1 MRLLLLFTLIASFQ
15 LSAQKFQLLD
25 QQTKDPV
32 SFGKVMPEK
41 ETPRLTDI
49 DGYFTVLD
57 SNQWVKVKATGF
69 YDTSIE
75 LNQVVDGKI
84 YLKSKA
90 QNVQEVVVKPGVNPA
105 ERIMAQ
111 VIANRMKNHPF
122 ENDGFISKQYSKFVF
137 DLDDASRKILE
148 DTVVDPTDTN
158 LFSMKQ
164 FFGKQHLFLIETASK
179 HYFEPPYKEKEIVE
193 AYKVSGFTD
202 PLFSTFAQS
211 MQSFHFYDNQVE
223 LLGEQ
228 FVNPIAF
235 GGINRYLFILEDTTF
250 NGADTTFTIFFRPRK
265 GKDFEGLTGRL
276 FINTNGFAIEKVS
289 AKPYRSSSEG
299 TYITIIQE
307 YAFLD
312 GKKWFPV
319 KLSTEVQMAF
329 VAFNVSEGKTAFVT
343 GKGATYMETVQ
354 FNPPELEK
362 VKFNN
367 IAVQTNVGSERIK
380 DQEWDSLRPY
390 ALTDK
395 EKNTYVLNDSLSKE
409 EHLDK
414 YLRLLKVLSTGK
426 IPLGY
431 LNIDATKLFAVNAFE
446 KTRLGLGI
454 ENSDRFLPWMTA
466 NASIA
471 YGFGDKKV
479 KYGGFLEFHLDP
491 STKTNLKLFYSND
504 VVEVG
509 GNVSYKTNMF
519 YSQDAGRM
527 LFVNNMSYQK
537 KAGVLFSTIVR
548 ANKHLTLELNYQQN
562 QFANGY
568 QYIQQSSS
576 SAFMSSLL
584 FSWAIREKGV
594 ILGDV
599 FVPKGSKFPKIQIKV
614 EKAWNLPSLDIASMD
629 FLRLQFNAFHVTTI
643 PGNGRLTW
651 NVRAAWTNVPTP
663 LLYQQAVHASY
674 VKRSISIP
682 NTFETV
688 AVTEFYHQQQVNVFL
703 RYIWNAQRTKAKWNE
718 PQFGVHY
725 AFGYGTMS
733 NQSAH
738 NLSFNTMDKGF
749 HEAGLLFNGLY
760 VSGQSSMGF
769 GIFTRFGAYANT
781 GDWKTNVYPKLSFGY
796 VF

>member
-1 MRLLLLFTLIASFQ
+1 LD
-15 LSAQKFQLLD
+15 AQNREAI
-25 QQTKDPV
+25 
-32 SFGKVMPEK
+32 SFGKVIPSK
-41 ETPRLTDI
+41 ENPRLTDI
-49 DGYFTVLD
+49 DGIFQVQDTFQSIQVR
-57 SNQWVKVKATGF
+57 ATGYF
-69 YDTSIE
+69 DTIVQLTLVE
-75 LNQVVDGKI
+75 NGKI

-158 LFSMKQ
+158 LYSMKQ
-164 FFGKQHLFLIETASK
+164 FFGRQHLFLIETASK

-202 PLFSTFAQS
+202 PMFSTFAQS

-235 GGINRYLFILEDTTF
+235 GGINRYLFILEDTTI
-250 NGADTTFTIFFRPRK
+250 NGHDTTFTIFFRPRK
-265 GKDFEGLTGRL
+265 GKDFDGLSGRL
-276 FINTNGFAIEKVS
+276 FINTNGYAIEKVM
-289 AKPYRSSSEG
+289 AAPYKPSSTG
-299 TYITIIQE
+299 MFINVVQE
-307 YAFLD
+307 YAFID
-312 GKKWFPV
+312 GKKWFPM
-319 KLSTEVQMAF
+319 KLSTEVLMVFA
-329 VAFNVSEGKTAFVT
+329 AINVSKGKTAFVS

-446 KTRLGLGI
+446 KTRIGLGI

-466 NASIA
+466 NASVA

-491 STKTNLKLFYSND
+491 STKTNLKLFYAND

-519 YSQDAGRM
+519 YAQDAGRM
-527 LFVNNMSYQK
+527 LFVNNMSYQR
-537 KAGVLFSTIVR
+537 KAGIQFSTIVR
-548 ANKHLTLELNYQQN
+548 ANKHLALELNYQQN

-568 QYIQQSSS
+568 LYLQQSSS

-599 FVPKGSKFPKIQIKV
+599 FVPKPAKFPKLQIKV
-614 EKAWNLPSLDIASMD
+614 EKAWNIPSLDLASMD
-629 FLRLQFNAFHVTTI
+629 FLRVQFNMFHVTTI
-643 PGNGRLTW
+643 PGNGRFTW

-663 LLYQQAVHASY
+663 LLYQQAVNASY
-674 VKRSISIP
+674 VKRSISIA

-688 AVTEFYHQQQVNVFL
+688 NVTEFYHQQQVNVFL

-725 AFGYGTMS
+725 AFGFGTMS
-733 NQSAH
+733 NQSLH
-738 NLSFNTMDKGF
+738 NMSFNTMSKGF
-749 HEAGLLFNGLY
+749 HEAGLLFNGLF
-760 VSGQSSMGF
+760 VSGKSSMGI
-769 GIFTRFGAYANT
+769 GVFTRFGAYANT

>member
-1 MRLLLLFTLIASFQ
+1 MRFLFSLLFLTSFHAFSQ
-15 LSAQKFQLLD
+15 SYQLLD
-25 QQTKDPV
+25 EQSREAIP
-32 SFGKVMPEK
+32 FGKVIPSK
-41 ETPRLTDI
+41 ENPRLTDI
-49 DGYFTVLD
+49 DGIFQVLD
-57 SNQWVKVKATGF
+57 TMQSIQVRATGY
-69 YDTSIE
+69 YDSIVQ
-75 LNQVVDGKI
+75 LSLVQNGKI

-446 KTRLGLGI
+446 KTRIGLGI

-568 QYIQQSSS
+568 QFNQQASC

-614 EKAWNLPSLDIASMD
+614 EKAWNLPSLDMASMD

-760 VSGQSSMGF
+760 VSGQSSVGF

>member
-49 DGYFTVLD
+49 DGYFSVLD
-57 SNQWVKVKATGF
+57 SNQWVKIRATGF
-69 YDTSIE
+69 YDTSIV

-105 ERIMAQ
+105 ECIMAQ

-148 DTVVDPTDTN
+148 DSVVDPTDTN
-158 LFSMKQ
+158 LYSMKQ
-164 FFGKQHLFLIETASK
+164 FFGRQHLFLIETASK

-202 PLFSTFAQS
+202 PMFSTFAQS

-235 GGINRYLFILEDTTF
+235 GGINRYLFVLEDTTI
-250 NGADTTFTIFFRPRK
+250 NGRDTTFTIFFRPRK
-265 GKDFEGLTGRL
+265 GKDFDGLSGRL
-276 FINTNGFAIEKVS
+276 FINTNGYAIEKVM
-289 AKPYRSSSEG
+289 AAPYKPSSTG
-299 TYITIIQE
+299 MFINVVQE
-307 YAFLD
+307 YAFID
-312 GKKWFPV
+312 GEKWFPM
-319 KLSTEVQMAF
+319 KLSTEVQMVFA
-329 VAFNVSEGKTAFVT
+329 AITVSKGKTAFVS
-343 GKGATYMETVQ
+343 GKGATYMESVQ

-367 IAVQTNVGSERIK
+367 IAVQTNVGSERVK

-446 KTRLGLGI
+446 KTRIGLGI

-519 YSQDAGRM
+519 YAQDAGRM
-527 LFVNNMSYQK
+527 LFVNNMFYQK
-537 KAGVLFSTIVR
+537 KAGIQFSTIVR
-548 ANKHLTLELNYQQN
+548 ANKHFTLELNYQQN

-568 QYIQQSSS
+568 QFNQQASC

-614 EKAWNLPSLDIASMD
+614 EKAWNLPSLDVASMD

-643 PGNGRLTW
+643 PGNGRFTW

-663 LLYQQAVHASY
+663 LLYQQAVNASY
-674 VKRSISIP
+674 VKRSISIA

-688 AVTEFYHQQQVNVFL
+688 NVTEFYHQQQVNVFL

-718 PQFGVHY
+718 PQFGAHY

-733 NQSAH
+733 NQSLH
-738 NLSFNTMDKGF
+738 NMSFNTMSKGF
-749 HEAGLLFNGLY
+749 HEAGLLFNGLF
-760 VSGQSSMGF
+760 VSGKSSMGI
-769 GIFTRFGAYANT
+769 GVFTRFGAYANT
-781 GDWKTNVYPKLSFGY
+781 GNWKTNVYPKLSFGY

>member
-1 MRLLLLFTLIASFQ
+1 MRFLFSLLFLTSFHAFSQ
-15 LSAQKFQLLD
+15 SYQLLD
-25 QQTKDPV
+25 EQSREAIP
-32 SFGKVMPEK
+32 FGKVIPSK
-41 ETPRLTDI
+41 ENPRLTDI
-49 DGYFTVLD
+49 DGIFQVLD
-57 SNQWVKVKATGF
+57 TMQSIQVRATGY
-69 YDTSIE
+69 YDSIVQ
-75 LNQVVDGKI
+75 LSLVQNGKI

-446 KTRLGLGI
+446 KTRIGLGI

-568 QYIQQSSS
+568 QFNQQASC

-614 EKAWNLPSLDIASMD
+614 EKAWNLPSLDMASMD

-688 AVTEFYHQQQVNVFL
+688 AVTEFYHQQQVNIFL

>member
-1 MRLLLLFTLIASFQ
+1 MRFLFSLLFLTSFHAFSQ
-15 LSAQKFQLLD
+15 SYQLLD
-25 QQTKDPV
+25 EQSREAIP
-32 SFGKVMPEK
+32 FGKVIPSK
-41 ETPRLTDI
+41 ENPRLTDI
-49 DGYFTVLD
+49 DGIFQVLD
-57 SNQWVKVKATGF
+57 TMQSIQVRATGY
-69 YDTSIE
+69 YDSIVQ
-75 LNQVVDGKI
+75 LPLVQNGKI

-90 QNVQEVVVKPGVNPA
+90 QNVQEVVVKPGINPA
-105 ERIMAQ
+105 ERIMTQ

-409 EHLDK
+409 EHLEK

-446 KTRLGLGI
+446 KTRIGLGI

-568 QYIQQSSS
+568 QFNQQASC

-614 EKAWNLPSLDIASMD
+614 EKAWNLPSLDMASMD

>member
-1 MRLLLLFTLIASFQ
+1 MRFLFSLLFLTSFHAFSQ
-15 LSAQKFQLLD
+15 SYQLLD
-25 QQTKDPV
+25 EQSREAIP
-32 SFGKVMPEK
+32 FGKVIPSK
-41 ETPRLTDI
+41 ENPRLTDI
-49 DGYFTVLD
+49 DGIFQVQDTLQSIQVR
-57 SNQWVKVKATGF
+57 ATGY
-69 YDTSIE
+69 YDSIVQ
-75 LNQVVDGKI
+75 LSLVQNRKI

-90 QNVQEVVVKPGVNPA
+90 QNVQEVVVKPGINPA

-158 LFSMKQ
+158 LYSMKQ
-164 FFGKQHLFLIETASK
+164 FFGRQHLFLIETDSK

-202 PLFSTFAQS
+202 PMFSTFAQS

-250 NGADTTFTIFFRPRK
+250 NGTDTTFTIFFRPRK

-289 AKPYRSSSEG
+289 AKPYRSSSGG
-299 TYITIIQE
+299 TDITIIQE
-307 YAFLD
+307 YAFVN

-319 KLSTEVQMAF
+319 KLSTEVQMVFA
-329 VAFNVSEGKTAFVT
+329 AINVSKGKTAFVS
-343 GKGATYMETVQ
+343 GKGATYMESVQ

-367 IAVQTNVGSERIK
+367 IAVQTNVGSERVK

-395 EKNTYVLNDSLSKE
+395 EKNTYVSNDSLSKE

-466 NASIA
+466 NASVA

-509 GNVSYKTNMF
+509 GNVLYKTSLF
-519 YSQDAGRM
+519 YSQDPGRM
-527 LFVNNMSYQK
+527 LFVNNMSYQR
-537 KAGVLFSTIVR
+537 KAGIQFSTIVR
-548 ANKHLTLELNYQQN
+548 ANKHLALELNYQQN

-568 QYIQQSSS
+568 QFMQQASC

-614 EKAWNLPSLDIASMD
+614 EKAWNIPSLDLASMD
-629 FLRLQFNAFHVTTI
+629 FLRVQFNMFHVTTI
-643 PGNGRLTW
+643 PGNGRFTW

-663 LLYQQAVHASY
+663 LLYQQAVNASY
-674 VKRSISIP
+674 VKRSISIA

-688 AVTEFYHQQQVNVFL
+688 NVTEFYHQQQVNVFL

-725 AFGYGTMS
+725 AFGFGTMS
-733 NQSAH
+733 NQSLH
-738 NLSFNTMDKGF
+738 NMSFNTMSKGF
-749 HEAGLLFNGLY
+749 HEAGLLFNGLF
-760 VSGQSSMGF
+760 VSGKSSMGI
-769 GIFTRFGAYANT
+769 GVFTRFGAYANT

>member
-15 LSAQKFQLLD
+15 LGAQKFQLLD
-25 QQTKDPV
+25 QQTKEPI
-32 SFGKVMPEK
+32 SFGKVIPEK
-41 ETPRLTDI
+41 ESPRLTDI
-49 DGYFTVLD
+49 DGYFSVLD
-57 SNQWVKVKATGF
+57 SNQLVKIKATGF
-69 YDTSIE
+69 YDTSIV
-75 LNQVVDGKI
+75 LNQFIDGKI

-90 QNVQEVVVKPGVNPA
+90 QNVQEVVVKPGINPA
-105 ERIMAQ
+105 ERIMAL
-111 VIANRMKNHPF
+111 VIANRRKNHPF

-137 DLDDASRKILE
+137 DLDDDSRKILE

-158 LFSMKQ
+158 LYSMKQ
-164 FFGKQHLFLIETASK
+164 FFGRQHLFLIETASQ
-179 HYFEPPYKEKEIVE
+179 HYFEPPYKEKEIIE

-202 PLFSTFAQS
+202 PMFSTFAQS

-235 GGINRYLFILEDTTF
+235 GGINRYLFILEDTTI
-250 NGADTTFTIFFRPRK
+250 NGSDTTFTIFFRPRK

-289 AKPYRSSSEG
+289 AKPYRSSSAG

-312 GKKWFPV
+312 KKKWFPV

-329 VAFNVSEGKTAFVT
+329 VALNVTEGKTAFVT
-343 GKGATYMETVQ
+343 GKGATYMENIQ
-354 FNPPELEK
+354 FNPPELDK

-367 IAVQTNVGSERIK
+367 IAVQTKVGSEK
-380 DQEWDSLRPY
+380 VQEPTWDSLRPFE
-390 ALTDK
+390 LTDK
-395 EKNTYVLNDSLSKE
+395 EKTTYLSIDSISKE
-409 EHLDK
+409 EHLDR
-414 YLRLLKVLSTGK
+414 YLKLAKVLSSGR

-431 LNIDATKLFAVNAFE
+431 VNLDVTRLFAVNGFE
-446 KTRLGLGI
+446 KTRLGLGL
-454 ENSDRFLPWMTA
+454 ENSDKVLPWLTA
-466 NASIA
+466 SVYGA
-471 YGFGDKKV
+471 YGFGDKV
-479 KYGGFLEFHLDP
+479 WKYGGALDFHLDP
-491 STKTNLKLFYSND
+491 GTKTNLKLFYVND

-509 GNVSYKTNMF
+509 GNVLYKTSIL
-519 YSQDAGRM
+519 YPQDPGRM

-537 KAGVLFSTIVR
+537 KAGIQFSTIVR
-548 ANKHLTLELNYQQN
+548 ANKHLTLEMNYQQN
-562 QFANGY
+562 QFANAY
-568 QYIQQSSS
+568 QYNQQSSC

-594 ILGDV
+594 ILGDF
-599 FVPKGSKFPKIQIKV
+599 FVPKGSKFPKIQIKL
-614 EKAWNLPSLDIASMD
+614 EKAWNIPSLDLASMD
-629 FLRLQFNAFHVTTI
+629 FIRLQFNAFHVTTI
-643 PGNGRLTW
+643 PGNGRFTW
-651 NVRAAWTNVPTP
+651 NVRAAWTNVSTP
-663 LLYQQAVHASY
+663 LLYQQAVHASF
-674 VKRSISIP
+674 VKRSVSIP

-688 AVTEFYHQQQVNVFL
+688 GVSEFYHQQQVNVFL

-725 AFGYGTMS
+725 AFGYGSMS
-733 NQSAH
+733 NQVAH
-738 NLSFNTMDKGF
+738 NLSFQTMDKGF

-760 VSGQSSMGF
+760 VSGKSSMGF
-769 GIFTRFGAYANT
+769 GLFTRFGAYANT

>member
-49 DGYFTVLD
+49 DGYFSVLD
-57 SNQWVKVKATGF
+57 SNQWVKIRATGF
-69 YDTSIE
+69 YDTSIV

-105 ERIMAQ
+105 ECIMAQ

-148 DTVVDPTDTN
+148 DSVVDPTDTN
-158 LFSMKQ
+158 LYSMKQ
-164 FFGKQHLFLIETASK
+164 FFGRQHLFLIETASK

-202 PLFSTFAQS
+202 PMFSTFAQS

-235 GGINRYLFILEDTTF
+235 GGINRYLFVLEDTTI
-250 NGADTTFTIFFRPRK
+250 NGRDTTFTIFFRPRK
-265 GKDFEGLTGRL
+265 GKDFDGLSGRL
-276 FINTNGFAIEKVS
+276 FINTNGYAIEKVM
-289 AKPYRSSSEG
+289 AAPYKPSSTG
-299 TYITIIQE
+299 MFINVVQE
-307 YAFLD
+307 YAFID
-312 GKKWFPV
+312 GEKWFPM
-319 KLSTEVQMAF
+319 KLSTEVQMVFA
-329 VAFNVSEGKTAFVT
+329 AITVSKGKTAFVS
-343 GKGATYMETVQ
+343 GKGATYMESVQ

-367 IAVQTNVGSERIK
+367 IAVQTNVGSERVK

-446 KTRLGLGI
+446 KTRIGLGI

-568 QYIQQSSS
+568 QFNQQASC

-614 EKAWNLPSLDIASMD
+614 EKAWNLPSLDVASMD

-643 PGNGRLTW
+643 PGNGRFTW

-663 LLYQQAVHASY
+663 LLYQQAVNASY
-674 VKRSISIP
+674 VKRSISIA

-688 AVTEFYHQQQVNVFL
+688 NVTEFYHQQQVNVFL

-718 PQFGVHY
+718 PQFGAHY

-733 NQSAH
+733 NQSLH
-738 NLSFNTMDKGF
+738 NMSFNTMSKGF
-749 HEAGLLFNGLY
+749 HEAGLLFNGLF
-760 VSGQSSMGF
+760 VSGKSSMGI
-769 GIFTRFGAYANT
+769 GVFTRFGAYANT
-781 GDWKTNVYPKLSFGY
+781 GNWKTNVYPKLSFGY

>member
-1 MRLLLLFTLIASFQ
+1 MRFLFSLLILTSFHAFSQ
-15 LSAQKFQLLD
+15 SYQLLD
-25 QQTKDPV
+25 EQSREAIP
-32 SFGKVMPEK
+32 FGKVIPSK
-41 ETPRLTDI
+41 ENPRLTDI
-49 DGYFTVLD
+49 DGIFQVQDTLQSIQVR
-57 SNQWVKVKATGF
+57 ATGY
-69 YDTSIE
+69 YDSIVQ
-75 LNQVVDGKI
+75 LSLVQNRKI

-90 QNVQEVVVKPGVNPA
+90 QNVQEVVVKPGINPA

-158 LFSMKQ
+158 LYSMKQ
-164 FFGKQHLFLIETASK
+164 FFGRQHLFLIETASK

-202 PLFSTFAQS
+202 PMFSTFAQS

-235 GGINRYLFILEDTTF
+235 GGINRYLFILEDTTI
-250 NGADTTFTIFFRPRK
+250 NGHDTTFTIFFRPRK
-265 GKDFEGLTGRL
+265 GKDFDGLSGRL
-276 FINTNGFAIEKVS
+276 FINTNGYAIEKVM
-289 AKPYRSSSEG
+289 AAPYKPSSTG
-299 TYITIIQE
+299 MFINVVQE
-307 YAFLD
+307 YAFID
-312 GKKWFPV
+312 GKKWFPM
-319 KLSTEVQMAF
+319 KLSTEVLMVFA
-329 VAFNVSEGKTAFVT
+329 AINVSKGKTAFVS
-343 GKGATYMETVQ
+343 GKGATYMESVQ

-466 NASIA
+466 NASVA

-509 GNVSYKTNMF
+509 GNVLYKTSLF
-519 YSQDAGRM
+519 YSQDPGRM

-537 KAGVLFSTIVR
+537 KAGIQFSTIVR

-568 QYIQQSSS
+568 QFNQQASC

-599 FVPKGSKFPKIQIKV
+599 FLPRGSKFPKIQIKV
-614 EKAWNLPSLDIASMD
+614 EKAWNLPSLDMASMD

-643 PGNGRLTW
+643 PGNGRFTW

-663 LLYQQAVHASY
+663 LLYQQAVNASY
-674 VKRSISIP
+674 VKRSISIA

-688 AVTEFYHQQQVNVFL
+688 NVTEFYHQQQVNVFL

-725 AFGYGTMS
+725 AFGFGTMS
-733 NQSAH
+733 NQSLH
-738 NLSFNTMDKGF
+738 NMSFNTMSKGF
-749 HEAGLLFNGLY
+749 HEAGLLFNGLF
-760 VSGQSSMGF
+760 VSGKSSMGI
-769 GIFTRFGAYANT
+769 GVFTRFGAYANT

>member
-1 MRLLLLFTLIASFQ
+1 M
-15 LSAQKFQLLD
+15 
-25 QQTKDPV
+25 
-32 SFGKVMPEK
+32 
-41 ETPRLTDI
+41 
-49 DGYFTVLD
+49 
-57 SNQWVKVKATGF
+57 
-69 YDTSIE
+69 
-75 LNQVVDGKI
+75 
-84 YLKSKA
+84 
-90 QNVQEVVVKPGVNPA
+90 
-105 ERIMAQ
+105 
-111 VIANRMKNHPF
+111 
-122 ENDGFISKQYSKFVF
+122 VF
-137 DLDDASRKILE
+137 A
-148 DTVVDPTDTN
+148 
-158 LFSMKQ
+158 
-164 FFGKQHLFLIETASK
+164 
-179 HYFEPPYKEKEIVE
+179 
-193 AYKVSGFTD
+193 
-202 PLFSTFAQS
+202 
-211 MQSFHFYDNQVE
+211 
-223 LLGEQ
+223 
-228 FVNPIAF
+228 
-235 GGINRYLFILEDTTF
+235 
-250 NGADTTFTIFFRPRK
+250 
-265 GKDFEGLTGRL
+265 
-276 FINTNGFAIEKVS
+276 AI
-289 AKPYRSSSEG
+289 
-299 TYITIIQE
+299 
-307 YAFLD
+307 
-312 GKKWFPV
+312 
-319 KLSTEVQMAF
+319 
-329 VAFNVSEGKTAFVT
+329 NVSKGKTAFVS
-343 GKGATYMETVQ
+343 GKGATYMESVQ

-367 IAVQTNVGSERIK
+367 IAVQTNVGSERVK

-395 EKNTYVLNDSLSKE
+395 EKNTYVSNDSLSKE

-466 NASIA
+466 NASVA

-509 GNVSYKTNMF
+509 GNVLYKTSLF
-519 YSQDAGRM
+519 YSQDPGRM

-537 KAGVLFSTIVR
+537 KAGIQFSTIVR

-568 QYIQQSSS
+568 QFNQQASC

-599 FVPKGSKFPKIQIKV
+599 FLPRGSKFPKIQIKV
-614 EKAWNLPSLDIASMD
+614 EKAWNLPSLDMASMD

-643 PGNGRLTW
+643 PGNGRFTW

-663 LLYQQAVHASY
+663 LLYQQAVNASY
-674 VKRSISIP
+674 VKRSISIA

-688 AVTEFYHQQQVNVFL
+688 NVTEFYHQQQVNVFL

-725 AFGYGTMS
+725 AFGFGTMS
-733 NQSAH
+733 NQSLH
-738 NLSFNTMDKGF
+738 NMSFNTMSKGF
-749 HEAGLLFNGLY
+749 HEAGLLFNGLF
-760 VSGQSSMGF
+760 VSGKSSMGI
-769 GIFTRFGAYANT
+769 GVFTRFGAYANT

>member
-1 MRLLLLFTLIASFQ
+1 
-15 LSAQKFQLLD
+15 LD
-25 QQTKDPV
+25 EQSREAIP
-32 SFGKVMPEK
+32 FGKVIPSK
-41 ETPRLTDI
+41 ENPRLTDI
-49 DGYFTVLD
+49 DGIFQVLD
-57 SNQWVKVKATGF
+57 TMQSIQVRATGY
-69 YDTSIE
+69 YDSIVQ
-75 LNQVVDGKI
+75 LSLVQNRKI

-446 KTRLGLGI
+446 KTRIGLGI

-527 LFVNNMSYQK
+527 LFVNNISYQK

>member
-1 MRLLLLFTLIASFQ
+1 
-15 LSAQKFQLLD
+15 LD
-25 QQTKDPV
+25 EQSREAIP
-32 SFGKVMPEK
+32 FGKVIPSK
-41 ETPRLTDI
+41 ENPRLTDI
-49 DGYFTVLD
+49 DGIFQVQDTLQSIQVR
-57 SNQWVKVKATGF
+57 ATGY
-69 YDTSIE
+69 YDSIVQ
-75 LNQVVDGKI
+75 LSLVQNRKI

-90 QNVQEVVVKPGVNPA
+90 QNVQEVVVKPGINPA
-105 ERIMAQ
+105 ERIMTQ

-122 ENDGFISKQYSKFVF
+122 ENDGFISKQYSKFTF

-158 LFSMKQ
+158 LYSMKQ
-164 FFGKQHLFLIETASK
+164 FFGRQHLFLIETASK

-202 PLFSTFAQS
+202 PMFSTFAQS

-223 LLGEQ
+223 LLSEQ

-235 GGINRYLFILEDTTF
+235 GGINRYLFVLEDTTI
-250 NGADTTFTIFFRPRK
+250 NGTDTTFTIFFRPRK

-276 FINTNGFAIEKVS
+276 FINTNGFAIEKVM
-289 AKPYRSSSEG
+289 AAPYRPNSTG
-299 TYITIIQE
+299 MFITVIQE

-319 KLSTEVQMAF
+319 KLSTEVLMVFA
-329 VAFNVSEGKTAFVT
+329 AINVSKGKTAFVS
-343 GKGATYMETVQ
+343 GKGATYMESVQ

-367 IAVQTNVGSERIK
+367 IAVQTNVGSERVK

-395 EKNTYVLNDSLSKE
+395 EKNTYVSNDSLSKE

-466 NASIA
+466 NASVA

-491 STKTNLKLFYSND
+491 STKTNLKLFYAND

-519 YSQDAGRM
+519 YAQDAGRM

-537 KAGVLFSTIVR
+537 KAGIQFSTIVR
-548 ANKHLTLELNYQQN
+548 ANKHFTLELNYQQN

-568 QYIQQSSS
+568 QFMQQVSS

-599 FVPKGSKFPKIQIKV
+599 FVPKPAKFPKLQIKV
-614 EKAWNLPSLDIASMD
+614 EKAWNIPSLDLASMD
-629 FLRLQFNAFHVTTI
+629 FLRVQFNMFHVTTI
-643 PGNGRLTW
+643 PGNGRFTW

-663 LLYQQAVHASY
+663 LLYQQAVNASY
-674 VKRSISIP
+674 VKRSISIA

-688 AVTEFYHQQQVNVFL
+688 NVTEFYHQQQVNVFL

-725 AFGYGTMS
+725 AFGFGTMS
-733 NQSAH
+733 NQSLH
-738 NLSFNTMDKGF
+738 NMSFNTMSKGF
-749 HEAGLLFNGLY
+749 HEAGLLFNGLF
-760 VSGQSSMGF
+760 VSGKSSMGI
-769 GIFTRFGAYANT
+769 GVFTRFGAYANT

>member
-1 MRLLLLFTLIASFQ
+1 MRFLFSLLFLTSFHAFSQ
-15 LSAQKFQLLD
+15 SYQLLD
-25 QQTKDPV
+25 EQSREAIP
-32 SFGKVMPEK
+32 FGKVIPSK
-41 ETPRLTDI
+41 ENPRLTDI
-49 DGYFTVLD
+49 DGIFQVLD
-57 SNQWVKVKATGF
+57 TMQSIQVRATGY
-69 YDTSIE
+69 YDSIVQ
-75 LNQVVDGKI
+75 LSLVQNRKI

-164 FFGKQHLFLIETASK
+164 FFGKQHLFLIETASQ

-202 PLFSTFAQS
+202 PMFSTFAQS

-223 LLGEQ
+223 LLSEQ

-235 GGINRYLFILEDTTF
+235 GGINRYLFVLEDTTI
-250 NGADTTFTIFFRPRK
+250 NGTDTTFTIFFRPRK
-265 GKDFEGLTGRL
+265 GRDFEGLTGRL
-276 FINTNGFAIEKVS
+276 FINTNGFAIEKVM
-289 AKPYRSSSEG
+289 AAPYRPNSTG
-299 TYITIIQE
+299 MFINVIQE

-319 KLSTEVQMAF
+319 KLSTEVLMVFA
-329 VAFNVSEGKTAFVT
+329 AINVSKGKTAFVS

-367 IAVQTNVGSERIK
+367 IAVQTKVGSEK
-380 DQEWDSLRPY
+380 VTDATWDSLRPFE
-390 ALTDK
+390 LTDK
-395 EKNTYVLNDSLSKE
+395 EINTYTSIDSISKE
-409 EHLDK
+409 EHLDR
-414 YLRLLKVLSTGK
+414 YLKMAKVLSSGR

-431 LNIDATKLFAVNAFE
+431 VNLDVSRFFSVNGFE
-446 KTRLGLGI
+446 KTRLGLGL
-454 ENSDRFLPWMTA
+454 ENSDKVIPWMTA
-466 NASIA
+466 SIYGA
-471 YGFGDKKV
+471 YGFGDKV
-479 KYGGFLEFHLDP
+479 WKYVGSLDFHLDP

-509 GNVSYKTNMF
+509 GNVLYKTSLF
-519 YSQDAGRM
+519 YAQDPGRM

-568 QYIQQSSS
+568 QFNQQASC

-614 EKAWNLPSLDIASMD
+614 EKAWNLPSLDMASMD

-781 GDWKTNVYPKLSFGY
+781 GDWKTNVYPKLSLGY

>member
-1 MRLLLLFTLIASFQ
+1 MRFLFSLLILTSFHAFSQ
-15 LSAQKFQLLD
+15 SYQLLD
-25 QQTKDPV
+25 EQSREAIP
-32 SFGKVMPEK
+32 FGKVIPSK
-41 ETPRLTDI
+41 ENPRLTDI
-49 DGYFTVLD
+49 DGIFQVQDTLQSIQVR
-57 SNQWVKVKATGF
+57 ATGY
-69 YDTSIE
+69 YDSIVQ
-75 LNQVVDGKI
+75 LSLVQNRKI

-90 QNVQEVVVKPGVNPA
+90 QNVQEVVVKPGINPA
-105 ERIMAQ
+105 ERIMTQ

-122 ENDGFISKQYSKFVF
+122 ENDGFISKQYSKFTF

-158 LFSMKQ
+158 LYSMKQ
-164 FFGKQHLFLIETASK
+164 FFGRQHLFLIETASK

-235 GGINRYLFILEDTTF
+235 GGINRYLFILEDTTI
-250 NGADTTFTIFFRPRK
+250 NGTDTTFTIFFRPRK
-265 GKDFEGLTGRL
+265 GKNFDGLTGRL
-276 FINTNGFAIEKVS
+276 FINTNGFAIEKVM
-289 AKPYRSSSEG
+289 AAPYRPSSSG
-299 TYITIIQE
+299 TFINVIQE

-319 KLSTEVQMAF
+319 KLSTEVMMVFA
-329 VAFNVSEGKTAFVT
+329 AINVSKGKTAFVT

-367 IAVQTNVGSERIK
+367 IAVQTNVGSERVK

-395 EKNTYVLNDSLSKE
+395 EKNTYVSNDSLSKE

-466 NASIA
+466 NASVA

-509 GNVSYKTNMF
+509 GNVLYKTSLF
-519 YSQDAGRM
+519 YSQDPGRM

-537 KAGVLFSTIVR
+537 KAGIQFSTIVR

-568 QYIQQSSS
+568 QFNQQASC

-599 FVPKGSKFPKIQIKV
+599 FLPRGSKFPKIQIKV
-614 EKAWNLPSLDIASMD
+614 EKAWNLPSLDMASMD

-643 PGNGRLTW
+643 PGNGRFTW

-663 LLYQQAVHASY
+663 LLYQQAVNASY
-674 VKRSISIP
+674 VKRSISIA

-688 AVTEFYHQQQVNVFL
+688 NVTEFYHQQQVNVFL

-725 AFGYGTMS
+725 AFGFGTMS
-733 NQSAH
+733 NQSLH
-738 NLSFNTMDKGF
+738 NMSFNTMSKGF
-749 HEAGLLFNGLY
+749 HEAGLLFNGLF
-760 VSGQSSMGF
+760 VSGKSSMGI
-769 GIFTRFGAYANT
+769 GVFTRFGAYANT

>member
-1 MRLLLLFTLIASFQ
+1 MRFLFSLLFLTSFHAFSQ
-15 LSAQKFQLLD
+15 SYQLLD
-25 QQTKDPV
+25 EQSREAIP
-32 SFGKVMPEK
+32 FGKVIPSK
-41 ETPRLTDI
+41 ENPRLTDI
-49 DGYFTVLD
+49 DGIFQVLD
-57 SNQWVKVKATGF
+57 TMQSIQVRATGY
-69 YDTSIE
+69 YDSIVQ
-75 LNQVVDGKI
+75 LSLVQNRKI

-446 KTRLGLGI
+446 KTRIGLGI

-527 LFVNNMSYQK
+527 LFVNNISYQK

>member
-1 MRLLLLFTLIASFQ
+1 MRLLFLFTLIASFQ

-25 QQTKDPV
+25 QQSKDPV

-49 DGYFTVLD
+49 DGFFTVLD
-57 SNQWVKVKATGF
+57 SNQWVRIRATGF
-69 YDTSIE
+69 YDTSVV
-75 LNQVVDGKI
+75 LNGLMDGKI

-90 QNVQEVVVKPGVNPA
+90 QNMQEVVVKPGVNPA
-105 ERIMAQ
+105 ERIMAK

-148 DTVVDPTDTN
+148 DTIVDPSDTN

-164 FFGKQHLFLIETASK
+164 FFERQHLFLIETASK
-179 HYFEPPYKEKEIVE
+179 HFFEPPYKEKEIIE

-202 PLFSTFAQS
+202 PMFSTFAQS

-223 LLGEQ
+223 LLGVQ
-228 FVNPIAF
+228 YVNPIAF
-235 GGINRYLFILEDTTF
+235 GGINRYLFVLEDTTI
-250 NGADTTFTIFFRPRK
+250 NGNDTTFTIFFRPRK
-265 GKDFEGLTGRL
+265 GKDFDGLMGHL
-276 FINTNGFAIEKVS
+276 YINTNGYAIEKVI
-289 AKPYRSSSEG
+289 ATPYMEVNKG
-299 TYITIIQE
+299 TFIRITQE
-307 YAFLD
+307 YAFMD
-312 GKKWFPV
+312 QKKWFPM
-319 KLSTEVQMAF
+319 KLSTEVQMVFA
-329 VAFNVSEGKTAFVT
+329 AINISKGKTAFVT
-343 GKGATYMETVQ
+343 GKGATYMESIL

-367 IAVQTNVGSERIK
+367 IAVQTNIGSERVK
-380 DQEWDSLRPY
+380 DEAWDSLRPY
-390 ALTDK
+390 ALTEK
-395 EKNTYVLNDSLSKE
+395 EKNTYFKNDSLSKE

-414 YLRLLKVLSTGK
+414 YLKLAKVLSSGK

-431 LNIDATKLFAVNAFE
+431 VNLDATKLFAVNSFE
-446 KTRLGLGI
+446 KTRVGLGL
-454 ENSDRFLPWMTA
+454 ENSDRVLPWMTA

-491 STKTNLKLFYSND
+491 STKTNLRLFYTND

-509 GNVSYKTNMF
+509 GNVEYKTNLF
-519 YSQDAGRM
+519 YAQNPGRM
-527 LFVNNMSYQK
+527 IFVNNMAYQK
-537 KAGVLFSTIVR
+537 KAGIQFSTIVR
-548 ANKHLTLELNYQQN
+548 ANKHFTLELNYQQN
-562 QFANGY
+562 QFTNGY
-568 QYIQQSSS
+568 QFKEQSSN
-576 SAFMSSLL
+576 SAFISSLL
-584 FSWAIREKGV
+584 FSWAIREKGI

-599 FVPKGSKFPKIQIKV
+599 FVPKSAKYPKLQVKL
-614 EKAWNLPSLDIASMD
+614 EKGWKIPSLDLSSMD
-629 FLRLQFNAFHVTTI
+629 FFRIQFNMFHVTTI

-663 LLYQQAVHASY
+663 LLYQQAVNSSY
-674 VKRSISIP
+674 VKRSISIA

-688 AVTEFYHQQQVNVFL
+688 GVTEFYHQQQVNVFL

-733 NQSAH
+733 NQSIH
-738 NLSFNTMDKGF
+738 NMTFNTMSKGF

-760 VSGQSSMGF
+760 VSGKSSV
-769 GIFTRFGAYANT
+769 GIGVFTRFGAYANT
-781 GDWKTNVYPKLSFGY
+781 GNWKTNVYPKLNFGY

>member
-25 QQTKDPV
+25 QQTKEPI
-32 SFGKVMPEK
+32 SFGKVIPEK
-41 ETPRLTDI
+41 ESPRLTDI
-49 DGYFTVLD
+49 DGYFSVLD
-57 SNQWVKVKATGF
+57 SNQLVKIKATGF
-69 YDTSIE
+69 YDTSIV
-75 LNQVVDGKI
+75 LNQFIDGKI

-90 QNVQEVVVKPGVNPA
+90 QNVQEVVVKPGINPA

-111 VIANRMKNHPF
+111 VIANRRKNHPF

-148 DTVVDPTDTN
+148 DTIVDPTDTN
-158 LFSMKQ
+158 LYSMKQ
-164 FFGKQHLFLIETASK
+164 FFGRQHLFLIETASQ
-179 HYFEPPYKEKEIVE
+179 HYFEPPYKEKEIIE

-202 PLFSTFAQS
+202 PMFSTFAQS

-235 GGINRYLFILEDTTF
+235 GGINRYLFILEDTTI
-250 NGADTTFTIFFRPRK
+250 NGSDTTFTIFFRPRK

-289 AKPYRSSSEG
+289 AKPYRSSSAG

-312 GKKWFPV
+312 KKKWFPV

-329 VAFNVSEGKTAFVT
+329 VALNVTEGKTAFVT
-343 GKGATYMETVQ
+343 GKGATYMENIQ
-354 FNPPELEK
+354 FNPPELDK

-367 IAVQTNVGSERIK
+367 IAVQTKVGSEK
-380 DQEWDSLRPY
+380 VQEPTWDSLRPFE
-390 ALTDK
+390 LTDK
-395 EKNTYVLNDSLSKE
+395 EKTTYLSIDSISKE
-409 EHLDK
+409 EHLDR
-414 YLRLLKVLSTGK
+414 YLKLAKVLSSGR

-431 LNIDATKLFAVNAFE
+431 VNLDVTRLFAVNGFE
-446 KTRLGLGI
+446 KTRLGLGL
-454 ENSDRFLPWMTA
+454 ENSDKVLPWLTA
-466 NASIA
+466 SVYGA
-471 YGFGDKKV
+471 YGFGDKV
-479 KYGGFLEFHLDP
+479 WKYGGALDFHLDP
-491 STKTNLKLFYSND
+491 GTKTNLKLFYVND

-509 GNVSYKTNMF
+509 GNVLYKTSIL
-519 YSQDAGRM
+519 YPQDPGRM

-537 KAGVLFSTIVR
+537 KAGIQFSTIVR
-548 ANKHLTLELNYQQN
+548 ANKHLTLEMNYQQN
-562 QFANGY
+562 QFANAY
-568 QYIQQSSS
+568 QYNQQSSC

-594 ILGDV
+594 ILGDF
-599 FVPKGSKFPKIQIKV
+599 FVPKGSKFPKIQIKL
-614 EKAWNLPSLDIASMD
+614 EKAWNIPSLDLASMD
-629 FLRLQFNAFHVTTI
+629 FIRLQFNAFHVTTI
-643 PGNGRLTW
+643 PGNGRFTW
-651 NVRAAWTNVPTP
+651 NVRAAWTNVSTP
-663 LLYQQAVHASY
+663 LLYQQAVHASF
-674 VKRSISIP
+674 VKRSVSIP

-688 AVTEFYHQQQVNVFL
+688 GVSEFYHQQQVNVFL

-725 AFGYGTMS
+725 AFGYGSMS
-733 NQSAH
+733 NQVAH
-738 NLSFNTMDKGF
+738 NLSFQTMDKGF

-760 VSGQSSMGF
+760 VSGKSSMGF
-769 GIFTRFGAYANT
+769 GLFTRFGAYANT

>member
-1 MRLLLLFTLIASFQ
+1 MRFLFFLLFLTSFHTFSQ
-15 LSAQKFQLLD
+15 SYQLLD
-25 QQTKDPV
+25 EQSREAIP
-32 SFGKVMPEK
+32 FGKVIPSK
-41 ETPRLTDI
+41 ENPRLTDI
-49 DGYFTVLD
+49 DGIFQLQDTLQNIQVR
-57 SNQWVKVKATGF
+57 ATGYF
-69 YDTSIE
+69 DTIVQLSLVE
-75 LNQVVDGKI
+75 NGKI

-122 ENDGFISKQYSKFVF
+122 ENDGFISKQYSKFTF

-148 DTVVDPTDTN
+148 DTVVDPSDTN
-158 LFSMKQ
+158 IYSMKQ
-164 FFGKQHLFLIETASK
+164 FFGRQHLFLIETASQ

-202 PLFSTFAQS
+202 PMFSTFAQS

-223 LLGEQ
+223 LLSEQ

-235 GGINRYLFILEDTTF
+235 GGIKRYLFILEDTTI

-276 FINTNGFAIEKVS
+276 FINTNGFAIEKVV
-289 AKPYRSSSEG
+289 AKPYRSSSGG
-299 TYITIIQE
+299 TEITIIQE
-307 YAFLD
+307 YAFLN

-319 KLSTEVQMAF
+319 KLSTEVQMVFA
-329 VAFNVSEGKTAFVT
+329 AINVSKGKTAFVT
-343 GKGATYMETVQ
+343 GKGATYMEKIQ

-367 IAVQTNVGSERIK
+367 IAVQTKVGSEKIN
-380 DQEWDSLRPY
+380 DATWDSLRPFV
-390 ALTDK
+390 LTDK
-395 EKNTYVLNDSLSKE
+395 EKTTYVSNDSLSKE
-409 EHLDK
+409 EHLDR
-414 YLRLLKVLSTGK
+414 YLKMAKVLSSGR

-431 LNIDATKLFAVNAFE
+431 VNLDVSRLFSVNGFE
-446 KTRLGLGI
+446 KTRLGLGF
-454 ENSDRFLPWMTA
+454 ENSDKVIPWMTA
-466 NASIA
+466 SIYGA
-471 YGFGDKKV
+471 YGFGDKV
-479 KYGGFLEFHLDP
+479 WKYGGALDFHLDP

-509 GNVSYKTNMF
+509 GNVLYKTSLF
-519 YSQDAGRM
+519 YAQDPGRM

-537 KAGVLFSTIVR
+537 KAGIQFSTIIR

-562 QFANGY
+562 QFTNGY
-568 QYIQQSSS
+568 QFMQQASC

-599 FVPKGSKFPKIQIKV
+599 FLPKGSKFPKIQIKV
-614 EKAWNLPSLDIASMD
+614 EKAWNMPSLDVASMD

-688 AVTEFYHQQQVNVFL
+688 AVSEFYHQQQVNVFL

-718 PQFGVHY
+718 PQFGIHY

-738 NLSFNTMDKGF
+738 NLSFQTMDKGF

-760 VSGQSSMGF
+760 VSGQSSIGF

-781 GDWKTNVYPKLSFGY
+781 GNWKSNVYPKLSFGY

>member
-1 MRLLLLFTLIASFQ
+1 LL
-15 LSAQKFQLLD
+15 
-25 QQTKDPV
+25 
-32 SFGKVMPEK
+32 
-41 ETPRLTDI
+41 
-49 DGYFTVLD
+49 
-57 SNQWVKVKATGF
+57 
-69 YDTSIE
+69 
-75 LNQVVDGKI
+75 
-84 YLKSKA
+84 
-90 QNVQEVVVKPGVNPA
+90 
-105 ERIMAQ
+105 
-111 VIANRMKNHPF
+111 
-122 ENDGFISKQYSKFVF
+122 
-137 DLDDASRKILE
+137 
-148 DTVVDPTDTN
+148 
-158 LFSMKQ
+158 
-164 FFGKQHLFLIETASK
+164 
-179 HYFEPPYKEKEIVE
+179 
-193 AYKVSGFTD
+193 
-202 PLFSTFAQS
+202 
-211 MQSFHFYDNQVE
+211 
-223 LLGEQ
+223 
-228 FVNPIAF
+228 
-235 GGINRYLFILEDTTF
+235 
-250 NGADTTFTIFFRPRK
+250 
-265 GKDFEGLTGRL
+265 
-276 FINTNGFAIEKVS
+276 
-289 AKPYRSSSEG
+289 
-299 TYITIIQE
+299 
-307 YAFLD
+307 
-312 GKKWFPV
+312 
-319 KLSTEVQMAF
+319 
-329 VAFNVSEGKTAFVT
+329 
-343 GKGATYMETVQ
+343 
-354 FNPPELEK
+354 
-362 VKFNN
+362 
-367 IAVQTNVGSERIK
+367 
-380 DQEWDSLRPY
+380 PY

-446 KTRLGLGI
+446 KTRIGLGI

-568 QYIQQSSS
+568 QFNQQASC

-614 EKAWNLPSLDIASMD
+614 EKAWNLPSLDMASMD

-760 VSGQSSMGF
+760 VSGQSSVGF

>member
-1 MRLLLLFTLIASFQ
+1 VRATGYYDSIVQ
-15 LSAQKFQLLD
+15 LSLVQN
-25 QQTKDPV
+25 
-32 SFGKVMPEK
+32 
-41 ETPRLTDI
+41 R
-49 DGYFTVLD
+49 
-57 SNQWVKVKATGF
+57 
-69 YDTSIE
+69 
-75 LNQVVDGKI
+75 KI

-90 QNVQEVVVKPGVNPA
+90 QNVQEVVVKPGINPA
-105 ERIMAQ
+105 ERIMTQ

-122 ENDGFISKQYSKFVF
+122 ENDGFISKQYSKFTF

-158 LFSMKQ
+158 LYSMKQ
-164 FFGKQHLFLIETASK
+164 FFGRQHLFLIETASK

-250 NGADTTFTIFFRPRK
+250 NGTDTTFTIFFRPRK

-289 AKPYRSSSEG
+289 AKPYRSSSGG
-299 TYITIIQE
+299 TDITIIQE
-307 YAFLD
+307 YAFVN

-319 KLSTEVQMAF
+319 KLSTEVQMVFA
-329 VAFNVSEGKTAFVT
+329 AINVSKGKTAFVS
-343 GKGATYMETVQ
+343 GKGATYMESVQ

-367 IAVQTNVGSERIK
+367 IAVQTNVGSERVK

-395 EKNTYVLNDSLSKE
+395 EKNTYVSNDSLSKE

-466 NASIA
+466 NASVA

-491 STKTNLKLFYSND
+491 RTKTNLKLFYSND

-509 GNVSYKTNMF
+509 GNVLYKTSLF
-519 YSQDAGRM
+519 YSQDPGRM
-527 LFVNNMSYQK
+527 LFVNNMSYQR
-537 KAGVLFSTIVR
+537 KAGIQFSTIVR
-548 ANKHLTLELNYQQN
+548 ANKHLALELNYQQN

-568 QYIQQSSS
+568 QFMQQASC

-614 EKAWNLPSLDIASMD
+614 EKAWNIPSLDLASMD
-629 FLRLQFNAFHVTTI
+629 FLRVQFNMFHVTTI
-643 PGNGRLTW
+643 PGNGRFTW

-663 LLYQQAVHASY
+663 LLYQQAVNASY
-674 VKRSISIP
+674 VKRSISIA

-688 AVTEFYHQQQVNVFL
+688 NVTEFYHQQQVNVFL

-725 AFGYGTMS
+725 AFGFGTMS
-733 NQSAH
+733 NQSLH
-738 NLSFNTMDKGF
+738 NMSFNTMSKGF
-749 HEAGLLFNGLY
+749 HEAGLLFNGLF
-760 VSGQSSMGF
+760 VSGKSSMGI
-769 GIFTRFGAYANT
+769 GVFTRFGAYANT

>member
-1 MRLLLLFTLIASFQ
+1 MRFLFFLLISTSFYAFSQ
-15 LSAQKFQLLD
+15 SYQLLD
-25 QQTKDPV
+25 EQNREAIP
-32 SFGKVMPEK
+32 FGKVIPSK
-41 ETPRLTDI
+41 ESPRLTDI
-49 DGYFTVLD
+49 DGIFQVQDTLQSIQVR
-57 SNQWVKVKATGF
+57 ATGY
-69 YDTSIE
+69 YDTIIE
-75 LNQVVDGKI
+75 LSLVQTGKI
-84 YLKSKA
+84 YLRSKA
-90 QNVQEVVVKPGVNPA
+90 QNVQEVVVKPGINPA

-122 ENDGFISKQYSKFVF
+122 ENDGFISKQYSKFTF

-148 DTVVDPTDTN
+148 DTVVDPSDTN
-158 LFSMKQ
+158 IYSMKQ
-164 FFGKQHLFLIETASK
+164 FFGRQHLFLIETASQ

-235 GGINRYLFILEDTTF
+235 GGINRYLFILEDTTI
-250 NGADTTFTIFFRPRK
+250 NGTDTTFTIFFRPRK

-289 AKPYRSSSEG
+289 AKPYRSSSGG

-343 GKGATYMETVQ
+343 GKGATYMENVQ
-354 FNPPELEK
+354 FNPKELEK
-362 VKFNN
+362 VRFNN
-367 IAVQTNVGSERIK
+367 IAVQTKVGSEKIQ
-380 DQEWDSLRPY
+380 DATWDSLRPFE
-390 ALTDK
+390 LTDK

-409 EHLDK
+409 ENLDR
-414 YLRLLKVLSTGK
+414 YLKLAKVLSSGR

-431 LNIDATKLFAVNAFE
+431 MNLDVTRLFAVNGFE
-446 KTRLGLGI
+446 KTRLGLGL
-454 ENSDRFLPWMTA
+454 ENSDKLIPWLTA
-466 NASIA
+466 GIYGA
-471 YGFGDKKV
+471 YGFGDKV
-479 KYGGFLEFHLDP
+479 WKYGGALDFHLDP

-504 VVEVG
+504 AVEVG
-509 GNVSYKTNMF
+509 GNVLYKTSLI
-519 YSQDAGRM
+519 YSQDPGRM

-537 KAGVLFSTIVR
+537 KAGIQFSTIVR
-548 ANKHLTLELNYQQN
+548 ANKHLALELNYQQN

-568 QYIQQSSS
+568 QYLQQSSC

-599 FVPKGSKFPKIQIKV
+599 FVPKGSKFPKIQIRL
-614 EKAWNLPSLDIASMD
+614 EKAWNIPSLDVASMD
-629 FLRLQFNAFHVTTI
+629 FVRLQFNAFHITTI
-643 PGNGRLTW
+643 PGNGRFTW

-663 LLYQQAVHASY
+663 LLYQQAIHASY
-674 VKRSISIP
+674 VNRSISIA
-682 NTFETV
+682 NTFET
-688 AVTEFYHQQQVNVFL
+688 AGVTEFYHQQQVNVFL
-703 RYIWNAQRTKAKWNE
+703 RYICNAQRTKAKWNE

-733 NQSAH
+733 NQTAH

-749 HEAGLLFNGLY
+749 HEAGLLFNGLF
-760 VSGQSSMGF
+760 VSGKSSMGI
-769 GIFTRFGAYANT
+769 GVFTRFGAYANK
-781 GDWKTNVYPKLSFGY
+781 GDWKTNIYPKLSVGY

>member
-1 MRLLLLFTLIASFQ
+1 
-15 LSAQKFQLLD
+15 LD
-25 QQTKDPV
+25 EQSREAIP
-32 SFGKVMPEK
+32 FGKVIPSK
-41 ETPRLTDI
+41 ENPRLTDI
-49 DGYFTVLD
+49 DGIFQVQDTLQSIQVR
-57 SNQWVKVKATGF
+57 ATGY
-69 YDTSIE
+69 YDSIVQ
-75 LNQVVDGKI
+75 LSLVQNRKI

-90 QNVQEVVVKPGVNPA
+90 QNVQEVVVKPGINPA

-158 LFSMKQ
+158 LYSMKQ
-164 FFGKQHLFLIETASK
+164 FFGRQHLFLIETASK

-202 PLFSTFAQS
+202 PMFSTFAQS

-235 GGINRYLFILEDTTF
+235 GGINRYLFVLEDTTI
-250 NGADTTFTIFFRPRK
+250 NGRDTTFTIFFRPRK
-265 GKDFEGLTGRL
+265 GKDFDGLSGRL
-276 FINTNGFAIEKVS
+276 FINTNGYAIEKVM
-289 AKPYRSSSEG
+289 AAPYKPSSTG
-299 TYITIIQE
+299 MFINVVQE
-307 YAFLD
+307 YAFID
-312 GKKWFPV
+312 GKKWFPM
-319 KLSTEVQMAF
+319 KLSTEVLMVFA
-329 VAFNVSEGKTAFVT
+329 AINVSKGKTAFVS

-446 KTRLGLGI
+446 KTRIGLGI

-466 NASIA
+466 NASVA

-491 STKTNLKLFYSND
+491 STKTNLKLFYAND

-519 YSQDAGRM
+519 YAQDAGRM
-527 LFVNNMSYQK
+527 LFVNNMSYQR
-537 KAGVLFSTIVR
+537 KAGIQFSTIVR
-548 ANKHLTLELNYQQN
+548 ANKHLALELNYQQN

-568 QYIQQSSS
+568 LYLQQSSS

-599 FVPKGSKFPKIQIKV
+599 FVPKPAKFPKLQIKV
-614 EKAWNLPSLDIASMD
+614 EKAWNIPSLDLASMD
-629 FLRLQFNAFHVTTI
+629 FLRVQFNMFHVTTI
-643 PGNGRLTW
+643 PGNGRFTW

-663 LLYQQAVHASY
+663 LLYQQAVNASY
-674 VKRSISIP
+674 VKRSISIA

-688 AVTEFYHQQQVNVFL
+688 NVTEFYHQQQVNVFL

-725 AFGYGTMS
+725 AFGFGTMS
-733 NQSAH
+733 NQSLH
-738 NLSFNTMDKGF
+738 NMSFNTMSKGF
-749 HEAGLLFNGLY
+749 HEAGLLFNGLF
-760 VSGQSSMGF
+760 VSGKSSMGI
-769 GIFTRFGAYANT
+769 GVFTRFGAYANT

>member
-1 MRLLLLFTLIASFQ
+1 MRFLFSLLFLTSFHAFSQ
-15 LSAQKFQLLD
+15 SYQLLD
-25 QQTKDPV
+25 EQSREAIP
-32 SFGKVMPEK
+32 FGKVIPSK
-41 ETPRLTDI
+41 ENPRLTDI
-49 DGYFTVLD
+49 DGIFQVLD
-57 SNQWVKVKATGF
+57 TMQSIQVRATGY
-69 YDTSIE
+69 YDSIVQ
-75 LNQVVDGKI
+75 LPLVQNGKI

-90 QNVQEVVVKPGVNPA
+90 QNVQEVVVKPGINPA
-105 ERIMAQ
+105 ERIMTQ

-446 KTRLGLGI
+446 KTRIGLGI

-568 QYIQQSSS
+568 QFNQQASC

-614 EKAWNLPSLDIASMD
+614 EKAWNLPSLDVASMD

>member
-1 MRLLLLFTLIASFQ
+1 LD
-15 LSAQKFQLLD
+15 AQNREAI
-25 QQTKDPV
+25 
-32 SFGKVMPEK
+32 SFGKVIPSK
-41 ETPRLTDI
+41 ENPRLTDI
-49 DGYFTVLD
+49 DGIFQVQDTFQSIQVR
-57 SNQWVKVKATGF
+57 ATGYF
-69 YDTSIE
+69 DTIVQLTLVE
-75 LNQVVDGKI
+75 NGKI

-158 LFSMKQ
+158 LYSMKQ
-164 FFGKQHLFLIETASK
+164 FFGRQHLFLIETASK

-202 PLFSTFAQS
+202 PMFSTFAQS

-235 GGINRYLFILEDTTF
+235 GGINRYLFILEDTTI
-250 NGADTTFTIFFRPRK
+250 NGRDTTFTIFFRPRK
-265 GKDFEGLTGRL
+265 GKDFDGLSGRL
-276 FINTNGFAIEKVS
+276 FINTNGYAIEKVM
-289 AKPYRSSSEG
+289 AAPYKPSSTG
-299 TYITIIQE
+299 MFINVVQE
-307 YAFLD
+307 YAFID
-312 GKKWFPV
+312 GKKWFPM
-319 KLSTEVQMAF
+319 KLSTEVLMVFA
-329 VAFNVSEGKTAFVT
+329 AINVSKGKTAFVS
-343 GKGATYMETVQ
+343 GKGATYMESVQ

-466 NASIA
+466 NASVA

-509 GNVSYKTNMF
+509 GNVLYKTSLF
-519 YSQDAGRM
+519 YSQDPGRM

-537 KAGVLFSTIVR
+537 KAGIQFSTIVR

-568 QYIQQSSS
+568 QFNQQASC

-599 FVPKGSKFPKIQIKV
+599 FLPRGSKFPKIQIKV
-614 EKAWNLPSLDIASMD
+614 EKAWNLPSLDMASMD

-643 PGNGRLTW
+643 PGNGRFTW

-663 LLYQQAVHASY
+663 LLYQQAVNASY
-674 VKRSISIP
+674 VKRSISIT

-688 AVTEFYHQQQVNVFL
+688 NVTEFYHQQQVNVFL

-725 AFGYGTMS
+725 AFGFGTMS
-733 NQSAH
+733 NQSLH
-738 NLSFNTMDKGF
+738 NMSFNTMSKGF
-749 HEAGLLFNGLY
+749 HEAGLLFNGLF
-760 VSGQSSMGF
+760 VSGKSSMGI
-769 GIFTRFGAYANT
+769 GVFTRFGAYANT